1 MAASHCTLAPQLRSL
16 RPMAAKNGSVAKDD
30 GADADHEA
38 ELKATL
44 QALLNTDCLTLKS
57 YARSILMDA
66 NKTDENNDHDNKAEE
81 IKLIE
86 HQLLDLQFKKL
97 ANCYLIYRCR

>member
-1 MAASHCTLAPQLRSL
+1 MSASACSSTTALVAAN
-16 RPMAAKNGSVAKDD
+16 AKNGSVAKDD

-57 YARSILMDA
+57 YARSVLMDA
-66 NKTDENNDHDNKAEE
+66 NKTDENNDHDNTAEE
-81 IKLIE
+81 IKFIE
-86 HQLLDLQFKKL
+86 HQRLEGDSRSWRT
-97 ANCYLIYRCR
+97 AT